1 MWKKIIE
8 WIIGS
13 LLVSFIIKHSKQ
25 IIIPGFEKLPIYDV
39 AEFFWRGIMKGTLT
53 MRASAVAFNLF
64 LAIFPS
70 VIFVFTLIPYIPIH
84 HFQEH
89 LLDVLQNF
97 MPKNA
102 YEVTRET
109 IEDIVKHQR
118 GGLLSVGFISALYF
132 STNGFNSLI
141 TAFNNTYHQIETRT
155 GFQQRLISI
164 LLVIIS
170 TLMILIAIALMIGS
184 EYSLHKIFHRGQLYY
199 HLIQSGRWIIVS
211 ILFYCLISIT
221 FYLGPSGKLGWKFA
235 SAGSMLATILS
246 LVTSIGFAY
255 YVNHFGK
262 YNKLY
267 GSIGTLIVILV
278 WIYFN
283 ALVVLIGFDLN
294 ASIFKAKRDKE
305 SLQNKILE

>member
-8 WIIGS
+8 WIVGS
-13 LLVSFIIKHSKQ
+13 FLVSFIIKHSKR